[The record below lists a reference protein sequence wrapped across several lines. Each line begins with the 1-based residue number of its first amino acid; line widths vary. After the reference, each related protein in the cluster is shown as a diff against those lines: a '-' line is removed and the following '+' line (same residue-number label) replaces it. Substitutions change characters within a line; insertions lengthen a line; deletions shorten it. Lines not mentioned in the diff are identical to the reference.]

1 MAKNIAKSIINDLLQ
16 TAEISING
24 SQPWDIQV
32 HNEQFYQHILN
43 QGSLG
48 LGESYIDAWWDCAA
62 LDILFARILRANVQ
76 NHIKTN
82 KWLALKIALAKIMNV
97 QNKKQAFHVGKTH
110 YDLGNDLFTSMLDSR
125 MNYTCG
131 YWKNA
136 KTLDEAQLAKLELV
150 CQKLKLEPGMRLLD
164 IGCGWGALAK
174 YAATKYQANVVG
186 VTVSRNQLEYATQNC
201 AGLPVEIR
209 YQDYRDITGTF
220 DRVVSLGM
228 FEHVGHLNYRHYMQ
242 IVSNCL
248 KDEGIFLLHT
258 IGSNK
263 TVFRADEWITKYI
276 FSTGMLPS
284 IAQIGETSED
294 FFIMEDWQ
302 NFGIYYDNTLM
313 AWQQNFTRHWDT
325 LKSHYDERFYRMW
338 NYYLLSCAGNF
349 RARAMQVWQIVF
361 SKGGVNEAYQASR

>member
-1 MAKNIAKSIINDLLQ
+1 MFFDRVLTAHLENKIKKNTRLLFKFLIFKLVNLQ
-16 TAEISING
+16 TKRR
-24 SQPWDIQV
+24 
-32 HNEQFYQHILN
+32 
-43 QGSLG
+43 
-48 LGESYIDAWWDCAA
+48 A
-62 LDILFARILRANVQ
+62 LD
-76 NHIKTN
+76 
-82 KWLALKIALAKIMNV
+82 
-97 QNKKQAFHVGKTH
+97 VGKKH
-110 YDLGNDLFTSMLDSR
+110 YDIGNVLFEKMLDSR

-136 KTLDEAQLAKLELV
+136 QNLDEAQLAKLELT

-174 YAATKYQANVVG
+174 YAATKYQVNVVG
-186 VTVSRNQLEYATQNC
+186 VTVSRNQLEYATQHC

-242 IVSNCL
+242 IVSKCL
-248 KDEGIFLLHT
+248 KDEGTFLLHT

-263 TVFRADEWITKYI
+263 TVFHTDEWITKYI

-313 AWQQNFTRHWDT
+313 ALQQNFTLHWDT
-325 LKSHYDERFYRMW
+325 LKSRYDERFYRMW
-338 NYYLLSCAGNF
+338 NYYLLSCAGSF
-349 RARAMQVWQIVF
+349 RERAMQVWQIVF
-361 SKGGVNEAYQASR
+361 SKGEVNGAYQASR